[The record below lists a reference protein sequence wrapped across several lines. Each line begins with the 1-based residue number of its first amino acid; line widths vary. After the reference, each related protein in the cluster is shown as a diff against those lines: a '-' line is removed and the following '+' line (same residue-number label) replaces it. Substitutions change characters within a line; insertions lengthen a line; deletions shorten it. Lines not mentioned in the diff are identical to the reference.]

1 MRKYTLTIKGKPIL
15 KSNGVI
21 TCVFEINALTNRD
34 KKHHCLIDNT
44 TGEVLSCHRY
54 LSQQLV
60 DDYMAEFHYKAN
72 Q

>member
-15 KSNGVI
+15 ESNSV
-21 TCVFEINALTNRD
+21 TACVFAINTLSDKD
-34 KKHHCLIDNT
+34 KKHHYLIDNT

-60 DDYMAEFHYKAN
+60 DDYMAEF
-72 Q
+72 QL